1 MESLPAPVL
10 VAAVGT
16 VAATLL
22 LFLAEQVVN
31 SIRRRGDRPA
41 LEAVVHRSRWP
52 VRVTIFAFVAA
63 VTLVSLDDA
72 PDGPA
77 RTVAR
82 LVVVVCL
89 VWVMS
94 SVAHVV
100 EDLAAQKLDLS
111 KHDNRRVRR
120 ARTQLAMVRRV
131 AQLVIVVVGLTALVA
146 SWPEGRALGAS
157 MLASAGLI
165 GLVAGLAAQST
176 LANVFAG
183 LQLTFTDALRIDD
196 VVVVEGEWGKIEEI
210 TLTYIVVAIWDDR
223 RLVLP
228 SSYFVSNPF
237 QHWTRTRSELLGS
250 TVMRFDYT
258 IDAAAMRAELERFLS
273 TCEWYDGRGWAL
285 QVIDDD
291 GTTVAVRALAT
302 AVDGPQAWELRC
314 AIREHM
320 LAWVAEHQPSAFP
333 LRRVVV
339 PDTGHAPDRAPD
351 RRHATDRHA
360 PDREGADQRGA
371 APRGDG
377 PLDGTGPYV
386 PAAAVINAASGG
398 ATD

>member
-1 MESLPAPVL
+1 MESLPTPL
-10 VAAVGT
+10 IVAAVGT
-16 VAATLL
+16 VTAGVL

-31 SIRRRGDRPA
+31 AVRRRRHRPA

-52 VRVTIFAFVAA
+52 VRIATFALVASA
-63 VTLVSLDDA
+63 TLVA
-72 PDGPA
+72 VEVAWTDGVA
-77 RTVAR
+77 RVLTVAS
-82 LVVVVCL
+82 L
-89 VWVMS
+89 VWVAS

-100 EDLAAQKLDLS
+100 EDLAAHKLDLS
-111 KHDNRRVRR
+111 KDDNRRERR

-131 AQLVIVVVGLTALVA
+131 GQLIISVVGITVLVA
-146 SWPEGRALGAS
+146 SWPEGRTLGAS

-176 LANVFAG
+176 LSNVFAG

-237 QHWTRTRSELLGS
+237 QHWTRTRSQLLGS

-258 IDAAAMRAELERFLS
+258 IDAAAMRAELERFLP
-273 TCEWYDGRGWAL
+273 TCRWYDGRGWAL

-291 GTTVAVRALAT
+291 GTTVHVRALAT

-320 LAWVAEHQPSAFP
+320 LTWVAEHQPDAFP
-333 LRRVVV
+333 RRRVV
-339 PDTGHAPDRAPD
+339 APEEPA
-351 RRHATDRHA
+351 
-360 PDREGADQRGA
+360 G
-371 APRGDG
+371 GDG
-377 PLDGTGPYV
+377 PGHGANGSTAGETVPYV
-386 PAAAVINAASGG
+386 PVALAAHVATNGGG
-398 ATD
+398 AD